1 MSEPVLTFAP
11 SPENFLVE
19 EIPAYTPS
27 GTGEH
32 TFLWIEKRSLTT
44 FDAVNLLARRLGVE
58 SREVGYAGMKD
69 RHATTRQWISV
80 PRVAPELA
88 LGAGDDQ
95 LQVLRAERHGNK
107 LRVGHLHGN
116 RFETVV
122 GGLPIADDGTGR
134 DRLVKRL
141 EHLAAEGLPNR
152 YGDQRFGTR
161 ADNTT
166 RGLAVLRGEQ
176 RERDH
181 RRRRL
186 LLSAVQSAVFNQVL
200 VLREQAGQLRRV
212 LSGDVLQKSTSGGVF
227 TTDDPATDQQRLDAG
242 EVVVTGPMPG
252 GWAREPPSG
261 TEARAIE
268 DQALAAV
275 GASREEFSAVGRDLP
290 GTRRPLLVPV
300 TLVPPASGPVEGRP
314 DAVRLKFQLPSGT
327 YATVLLEALGVIV
340 DVRHA

>member
-1 MSEPVLTFAP
+1 VSEPAPKFSP

-27 GTGEH
+27 GIGEH

-44 FDAVNLLARRLGVE
+44 FDAVNQLARRLGVE
-58 SREVGYAGMKD
+58 SRDVGYAGMKD
-69 RHATTRQWISV
+69 RHATTRQWISI
-80 PRVAPELA
+80 PRVSPELA
-88 LGAGDDQ
+88 LVAGDDQ
-95 LQVLRAERHGNK
+95 LQVLRAERHANK

-122 GGLPIADDGTGR
+122 SGLSVADRTER
-134 DRLVKRL
+134 DRLVQRL
-141 EHLAAEGLPNR
+141 EQLATEGLPNR
-152 YGDQRFGTR
+152 YGDQRFGAR
-161 ADNTT
+161 ADNTA
-166 RGLAVLRGEQ
+166 RGLAILRGEQ

-200 VLREQAGQLRRV
+200 ALREQTGQLRRV
-212 LSGDVLQKSTSGGVF
+212 LSGDVLQKSDSGGVF
-227 TTDDPATDQQRLDAG
+227 VTDDPAIDQQRLDAG
-242 EVVVTGPMPG
+242 ELVVTGPMPG
-252 GWAREPPSG
+252 GWAREPPPG
-261 TEARAIE
+261 TEARAVE

-300 TLVPPASGPVEGRP
+300 TLVPPASEPVEGRQ
-314 DAVRLKFQLPSGT
+314 DAIRLKFQLPSGT
-327 YATVLLEALGVIV
+327 YATVLLEALGVTI
-340 DVRHA
+340 DVRQA